1 MKYSLVAP
9 TTEPPYLRNLMMCAA
24 ILPCMFQVEI
34 EELHDD
40 STAQRAHAI
49 GEPPQNSRGSSE
61 LSGFLW
67 LVVLISIRLIPRPLI
82 ASPTQTRPQVYFS
95 NRSAAYLKLGD
106 AKSKAL
112 KDAQRCMELAPEW
125 PKSFSRLG
133 AAQHALGRFDGA
145 VQTLKV
151 R

>member
-1 MKYSLVAP
+1 M
-9 TTEPPYLRNLMMCAA
+9 
-24 ILPCMFQVEI
+24 
-34 EELHDD
+34 
-40 STAQRAHAI
+40 
-49 GEPPQNSRGSSE
+49 
-61 LSGFLW
+61 
-67 LVVLISIRLIPRPLI
+67 
-82 ASPTQTRPQVYFS
+82 YFS

-112 KDAQRCMELAPEW
+112 KDAERCMELAPEW

-151 R
+151 RERGGGRLRGGETESESASERE